1 MDRDKSKEGL
11 DVYYGE
17 IFRLSS
23 VFSCYKIRN
32 AFFIVKDESGRFIDS
47 FYGYLYSVFLYL
59 DFSIVVGKNLSKN
72 NNNNNRKKME
82 NLRVDFLSFDFSDC
96 VRLFLLKFYKYRKG
110 NKK

>member
-23 VFSCYKIRN
+23 VFSRYKIRN
-32 AFFIVKDESGRFIDS
+32 VFFIVKDESGRFIDS

-82 NLRVDFLSFDFSDC
+82 NL
-96 VRLFLLKFYKYRKG
+96 
-110 NKK
+110 